1 MMKIAGKN
9 PNKEVIF
16 IADIGANHDGD
27 LNRAKDL
34 IARAKEAGAHVAKFQ
49 HFNADTIVSR
59 QQFDQDNKNYTSHQS
74 SWSKSVYDVYKSA
87 AVNLEWTEEIKE
99 CCNKNEIEFMTTPYD
114 EVLTDFID
122 DYVSAFK
129 VGSGDI
135 TFHALL
141 CHIAKKQKPVLL
153 ATGASTLEEVT
164 NAVEVVLRETKKLVL
179 MQCNTNYT
187 GNKDNFNYINLN
199 VLDTYRNLYPN
210 LPLGLSDHTP
220 GHVTVLGAI
229 AKGATVIEKH
239 FTDDVERPGP
249 DHKFAMDPQTWKKML
264 SESLLMWQSL
274 GDGVKRVEENETGT
288 VVVQRRSIKSHQN
301 LPVGHVLKESDLVAL
316 RPCSKIGLAP
326 FHINKLI
333 GKMLKKPTRA
343 GFEIQLDDLE

>member
-1 MMKIAGKN
+1 MEIAGKN
-9 PNKEVIF
+9 LKQEILF

-34 IARAKEAGAHVAKFQ
+34 ISQAKEAGAHVAKFQ

-59 QQFDQDNKNYTSHQS
+59 QQFDQDNEKYESHQS
-74 SWSKSVYDVYKSA
+74 KWSKSVYDVYKSA

-99 CCNKNEIEFMTTPYD
+99 CCYKNEIEFMTTPYD

-122 DYVSAFK
+122 DCVSAFK

-135 TFHALL
+135 TFHSLL
-141 CHIAKKQKPVLL
+141 CHIAKKQKPLLL

-164 NAVEVVLRETKKLVL
+164 NAVELVLKETKKLVL

-187 GNKDNFNYINLN
+187 GNINNFNFINLN
-199 VLDTYRNLYPN
+199 VLDTYRNLYPD

-229 AKGATVIEKH
+229 AKGASVIEKH
-239 FTDDVERPGP
+239 FTDDVNRSGP
-249 DHKFAMDPQTWKKML
+249 DHKFAMDPKTWKRMV
-264 SESLLMWQSL
+264 SDSHLLWNAL
-274 GDGVKRVEENETGT
+274 GDGVKKVEENENGT
-288 VVVQRRSIKSHQN
+288 VVVQRRSIKSTKD
-301 LPVGHVLKESDLVAL
+301 LPSGHILQKNDLVAL
-316 RPCSKIGLAP
+316 RPCSDMGLPPFEIENIIGKELSKPIKIGLE
-326 FHINKLI
+326 IK
-333 GKMLKKPTRA
+333 KTDLK
-343 GFEIQLDDLE
+343 